1 MSEGF
6 SSQRNAPGQKPDANV
21 SSEASAAAILRAPSA
36 SHAEMAR
43 RARAAQRET
52 LTPAV
57 QEQLGLE
64 RPSLTPGIR
73 RNSSA
78 PLLSRADDGLP
89 KIIIGI
95 CGAF

>member
-1 MSEGF
+1 
-6 SSQRNAPGQKPDANV
+6 
-21 SSEASAAAILRAPSA
+21 
-36 SHAEMAR
+36 MAR